1 MNYRDKKKM
10 KIFDI
15 SEINL
20 DSMAREFE
28 NDERIAY
35 ITKNEKLIGIITEGD
50 FFNYKLEKKDNL
62 INTHFLSIE
71 EGENITDVLKQ
82 YGAIGGLPVLTKEG
96 AIVGEYYHEA
106 DSHKEA
112 YVLATDILPR
122 LNSFGVKSIL
132 VEDVYESNRYG
143 GGALDKIDHEASMR
157 GNLFEEDDN
166 VQELFLESQELAR
179 DLKDS
184 TAIYFKDGFEQY
196 IDCRSKYVNRLGGER
211 FTYDNPANYQNTIYF
226 FGPCLVNGHFVKDED
241 TICSMLRSRVGKEYY
256 IKNCG
261 NTRRALLSV
270 IRKQFYK
277 KGDIVVIFLE
287 NSHPLKKAGF
297 KVHCIIKA
305 WYNTP
310 NLLMNIWDNLCHVN
324 RNVNKYIADEIWEIF
339 RAENII
345 DIQYNKRDRKDKWFS
360 LEEGNKEPEYGEIT
374 EWLDS
379 VEKYKMKDMM
389 TEQTRGAIVMN
400 CNPFTYGHRYLI
412 EEASKCVSVLYVFV
426 VEEDKSYFTFE
437 DRIMMVREGIKDL
450 KSVIVVPSG
459 KFIIST
465 CTLPGYFEKE
475 NKPYVELDATEDL
488 EIFAKNIAP
497 YFGITVRF
505 AGEEPSDPYTSIIHF
520 K

>member
-1 MNYRDKKKM
+1 M
-10 KIFDI
+10 
-15 SEINL
+15 
-20 DSMAREFE
+20 
-28 NDERIAY
+28 
-35 ITKNEKLIGIITEGD
+35 
-50 FFNYKLEKKDNL
+50 
-62 INTHFLSIE
+62 
-71 EGENITDVLKQ
+71 
-82 YGAIGGLPVLTKEG
+82 
-96 AIVGEYYHEA
+96 
-106 DSHKEA
+106 
-112 YVLATDILPR
+112 
-122 LNSFGVKSIL
+122 
-132 VEDVYESNRYG
+132 
-143 GGALDKIDHEASMR
+143 
-157 GNLFEEDDN
+157 
-166 VQELFLESQELAR
+166 
-179 DLKDS
+179 
-184 TAIYFKDGFEQY
+184 
-196 IDCRSKYVNRLGGER
+196 GGER

-297 KVHCIIKA
+297 KVHSIIKA
-305 WYNTP
+305 WYKTP

-339 RAENII
+339 QAENII
-345 DIQYNKRDRKDKWFS
+345 NMQYNKSDRKDKWFS

-389 TEQTRGAIVMN
+389 TEQIGGAIVMN

-450 KSVIVVPSG
+450 ESVIVVPSG

-505 AGEEPSDPYTSIIHF
+505 AGEEPSDPYTRQYNEQMKTILPQYGVNFIEIPRKCECGQVISASKVRKLIKENRLDEI
-520 K
+520 KPLVPETTLEYVKEKLRYV